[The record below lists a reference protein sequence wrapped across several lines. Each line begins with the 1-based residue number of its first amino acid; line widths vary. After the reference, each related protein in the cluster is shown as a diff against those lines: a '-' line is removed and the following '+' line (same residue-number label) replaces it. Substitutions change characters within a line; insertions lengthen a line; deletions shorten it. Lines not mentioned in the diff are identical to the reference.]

1 LQPMHKINYIKN
13 EYLIDLSKE
22 GENAYNEAA
31 KNMVE
36 GSYETSGAYLA
47 DAESPTDV
55 ANRQIIL
62 MAEVEELFY
71 PGKKKKKSGGKSV
84 KSTTGSTTSVI
95 KGDLAV
101 REESITGKPPTFAI
115 TP

>member
-1 LQPMHKINYIKN
+1 MHKINYIKN
-13 EYLIDLSKE
+13 EYLIDLSQKGE
-22 GENAYNEAA
+22 GSYNEAA
-31 KNMVE
+31 KKI
-36 GSYETSGAYLA
+36 GGGIYETSGAYLA

-55 ANRQIIL
+55 ASRQIIL
-62 MAEVEELFY
+62 MDKVKELFDS
-71 PGKKKKKSGGKSV
+71 KVSI
-84 KSTTGSTTSVI
+84 I